1 MRSNLFTCLLVCFS
15 AVLSAQGFPKETTL
29 SPDGR
34 MLLTGKTA
42 PGGWYDSATIRT
54 IHLDFPQSNYW
65 SLLTANYQT
74 HTDLL
79 AKMTVDGVVY
89 DSVGVRFKGQ
99 TSYFM
104 NNTDKKSFN
113 ITMDYLRDNQDIMG
127 YKTLNLNNAFQD
139 ASFLR
144 EVFYQHQIR
153 QHIPTAKSNFVQL
166 YLNGQYWGIYPN
178 VQQLNKT
185 MLREWFFSSD
195 GSFWRADEPDG
206 TSTGGPRGGGGPGWG
221 DGTAALNYLGAD
233 TATYQKYYI
242 LKSSE
247 QDKPWNLLIEAA
259 NALNN
264 TPTNMLT
271 TVLPDYLDIDRT
283 LWLLASEI
291 AFTDDDSY
299 VYKGKMD
306 YYLYNEA
313 ETGLMFPMEY
323 DGNSAMLA
331 NLAATWSPFYN
342 ANKVNYPLLNKILA
356 VPEWRQRYLAHL
368 RTIIAEEM
376 SPTVCTTMLDN
387 YKAMISTLV
396 QDDPKKIYS
405 YAQFNTEVTALKNF
419 VANRVNYLN
428 SNTEVSQVAP
438 VIESANLFN
447 SAGQAWQQ
455 PVAGEVPY
463 VQATVT
469 AAAGISAVTL
479 YHTNQLTGRFEAALM
494 FDDGQHNDGA
504 ANDGLFGAALPPQ
517 IAGTWVRFYI
527 AATANTTAK
536 SVSYLPTGAEHDVFV
551 YQVQSVALSSPI
563 VINEIMAVN
572 TNTAT
577 DESGAYE
584 DWIELYNNSSQNV
597 SLEGYS
603 LSDNAANLTKY
614 TIPSGVSIAA
624 NGYLIFWADEDV
636 AVGPLHCNF
645 KLAGSGETLYLLNK
659 NAQIIDSVTF
669 GQQLANRAYA
679 RTPNGTGQYV
689 IQAPTFNATNDLSA
703 ISDIDR
709 PEPSFHLA
717 PNPSGTTT
725 YLRLAMLQPD
735 SYVTVRDIHG
745 RLISRFKP
753 QKTIELLSVADWAK
767 GVYIVEYEHWVQK
780 LVVQ

>member
-1 MRSNLFTCLLVCFS
+1 MKSILFTCLLVLCS

-54 IHLDFPQSNYW
+54 INLDFPQSNYW

-99 TSYFM
+99 TSYSM
-104 NNTDKKSFN
+104 NNTEKKSFN
-113 ITMDYLRDNQDIMG
+113 ITMDYLLDNQDIMG
-127 YKTLNLNNAFQD
+127 YQTLNLNNAFQD

-153 QHIPTAKSNFVQL
+153 RHIPTAKSNFVQL
-166 YLNGQYWGIYPN
+166 YINGQNWGIYPN

-195 GSFWRADEPDG
+195 GAFWRADRPDG
-206 TSTGGPRGGGGPGWG
+206 TSGGGPGGGGPGWG

-264 TPTNMLT
+264 TPTDMLT

-306 YYLYNEA
+306 YYLYYEA

-323 DGNSAMLA
+323 DGNSAMET
-331 NLAATWSPFYN
+331 NLITTWSPFYN

-368 RTIIAEEM
+368 RTIISEEM
-376 SPTVCTTMLDN
+376 NPTVCTKMLDN

-396 QDDPKKIYS
+396 QEDPKKIYS
-405 YAQFNTEVTALKNF
+405 FAQFNTEVTTLKNF
-419 VANRVNYLN
+419 VTNRVNYLN
-428 SNTEVSQVAP
+428 SNAEVSQVAP
-438 VIESANLFN
+438 VIQSANLFN
-447 SAGQAWQQ
+447 SAGAAWQQ
-455 PVAGEVPY
+455 PIAGEQPN
-463 VQATVT
+463 VQAMVT
-469 AAAGISAVTL
+469 APAGISAVTL
-479 YHTNQLTGRFEAALM
+479 YYTSQLTGHFETTPM

-504 ANDGLFGAALPPQ
+504 ANDGLYGANLPAQ

-584 DWIELYNNSSQNV
+584 DWIELYNNSNQNV
-597 SLEGYS
+597 SLEGYT

-614 TIPSGVSIAA
+614 TIPSGVNIAP
-624 NGYLIFWADEDV
+624 NGYLIFWADED
-636 AVGPLHCNF
+636 ASVGPMHCNF

-659 NAQIIDSVTF
+659 NTQIIDSVTF

-679 RTPNGTGQYV
+679 RTPNGTGQYM
-689 IQAPTFNATNDLSA
+689 IQSPTFNANNDLSA

-709 PEPSFHLA
+709 PAPSFHLA

-725 YLRLAMLQPD
+725 YIRLEMLQPD

-745 RLISRFKP
+745 RLVSSFKP
-753 QKTIELLSVADWAK
+753 QKTIEPLSVVDWAK
-767 GVYIVEYEHWVQK
+767 GVYIVEYAHWVQK

>member
-1 MRSNLFTCLLVCFS
+1 MKSNLLTCLLVLCS

-54 IHLDFPQSNYW
+54 INLDFPQSNYW

-99 TSYFM
+99 TSYSM
-104 NNTDKKSFN
+104 NNTEKKSFN
-113 ITMDYLRDNQDIMG
+113 ISMDYLRDNQDIMG
-127 YKTLNLNNAFQD
+127 YQTLNLNNAFQD

-153 QHIPTAKSNFVQL
+153 RHIPTAKSNFVQL
-166 YLNGQYWGIYPN
+166 YINGQNWGIYPN

-195 GSFWRADEPDG
+195 GAFWRADRPDG
-206 TSTGGPRGGGGPGWG
+206 TSSGGPGGGGPGWG

-264 TPTNMLT
+264 TPTDMLT

-306 YYLYNEA
+306 YYLYYEA

-323 DGNSAMLA
+323 DGNSAMET
-331 NLAATWSPFYN
+331 NLITTWSPFYN

-368 RTIIAEEM
+368 RTIISEEM
-376 SPTVCTTMLDN
+376 NPTVCTKMLDN
-387 YKAMISTLV
+387 YKTMISTLV
-396 QDDPKKIYS
+396 QEDPKKIYS
-405 YAQFNTEVTALKNF
+405 FAQFNTEVTTLKNF
-419 VANRVNYLN
+419 VTNRVNYLN
-428 SNTEVSQVAP
+428 SNAEVSQVAP

-447 SAGQAWQQ
+447 SAGTAWQQ
-455 PVAGEVPY
+455 PVAGEQPY
-463 VQATVT
+463 VQAMVS
-469 AAAGISAVTL
+469 APAGISAVTL
-479 YHTNQLTGRFEAALM
+479 YHTSQLTGHFETVAM

-504 ANDGLFGAALPPQ
+504 ANDGLYGAALPAQ
-517 IAGTWVRFYI
+517 NAGTWVRFYI

-584 DWIELYNNSSQNV
+584 DWIELYNNSNQNV
-597 SLEGYS
+597 SLEGYA

-614 TIPSGVSIAA
+614 TIPSGVSIAP
-624 NGYLIFWADEDV
+624 NGYLIFWADED
-636 AVGPLHCNF
+636 ASVGPMHCNF

-659 NAQIIDSVTF
+659 NTQIIDSVTF

-679 RTPNGTGQYV
+679 RTPNGTGQYM
-689 IQAPTFNATNDLSA
+689 IQSPTFNANNDLSA
-703 ISDIDR
+703 ISDLDR
-709 PEPSFHLA
+709 PAPSFHLA

-725 YLRLAMLQPD
+725 YIRLEMLQPD

-745 RLISRFKP
+745 RLVSRFKP
-753 QKTIELLSVADWAK
+753 QKTIEPLSVSDWAK
-767 GVYIVEYEHWVQK
+767 GVYIVEYAHWVQK